1 MPTISDTALC
11 IRRWDFSETSQ
22 TVSLFLREAGIVRG
36 LVKGAKRPGGAFG
49 GGIDL
54 LSLGRVTALVKPSSE
69 LATVT
74 EWHLL
79 ETFPALRENLEANR
93 AGLYMADLIHHM
105 LNEHDPH
112 PRLFDTMLAALRA
125 LSDDEKTQRTLLHFE
140 WALLCETGYRPQL
153 DHDARTGQEL
163 PESGPTLAFSAGA
176 GGVVS
181 DTGEPDRWRVRR
193 ETIELIRD
201 VASGRSPEA
210 EPRRWRRGARLLAAY
225 IRQVLGAEPKAMRW
239 AFPELSEDKPPP
251 GRAHRQGAQDA
262 EST

>member
-1 MPTISDTALC
+1 MPTISDTGIC

-22 TVSLFLREAGIVRG
+22 TVSLFLRDAGIIRG
-36 LVKGAKRPGGAFG
+36 LVKGAKRPGGAFS

-54 LSLGRVTALVKPSSE
+54 LSLGRVAAIVKPTSE

-79 ETFPALRENLEANR
+79 ETFPALRESLEANR

-112 PRLFDTMLAALRA
+112 PRLFDAMLAALRA
-125 LSDDEKTQRTLLHFE
+125 LSEAPAAPHTLLRFE

-153 DHDARTGQEL
+153 DRDARTGQEL
-163 PESGPTLAFSAGA
+163 PASGPTLAFSAGA

-201 VASGRSPEA
+201 VASGGSPEA
-210 EPRRWRRGARLLAAY
+210 EPGRWRRGARLLAAY
-225 IRQVLGAEPKAMRW
+225 IRQVLGTEPKAMRW
-239 AFPELSEDKPPP
+239 AFPELSRNEP
-251 GRAHRQGAQDA
+251 
-262 EST
+262 